1 MEVREQV
8 QLLESLLKEKKDELK
23 RIEAVDREK
32 DRLFAAVI
40 GMGLMVD
47 EAIERL
53 KKSTLTTDGT
63 EVEDK

>member
-8 QLLESLLKEKKDELK
+8 QLLESLQKEKKYELK

-40 GMGLMVD
+40 GMGLTVD
-47 EAIERL
+47 EAIGRL
-53 KKSTLTTDGT
+53 RESTLTTDRI
-63 EVEDK
+63 EDKAK